1 MVQLRNHLLVKYDLV
16 FKKIKTRL
24 NLVVLLSQRLLVRQ
38 QLLVGGRLLLR
49 LDLELFDNS
58 SELFDYVVT
67 QIYFVLLLYHLSVLL
82 RRSLQHCFSNTL
94 AVH

>member
-16 FKKIKTRL
+16 FKKIKTRF

-38 QLLVGGRLLLR
+38 QLLVGGRLLLS

-67 QIYFVLLLYHLSVLL
+67 QIYFVLLKKYY
-82 RRSLQHCFSNTL
+82 RFK
-94 AVH
+94 